1 MTNGFASDLGTNNS
15 RKLIRTGTT
24 NSEVISEYMTRILAV
39 NEDAIL
45 SRIGRVGY
53 DAYQM

>member
-1 MTNGFASDLGTNNS
+1 MTNGFASDLGINNS
-15 RKLIRTGTT
+15 RRLIRTGTT

-45 SRIGRVGY
+45 SRIGRAGY

>member
-15 RKLIRTGTT
+15 RRLIRTGTT
-24 NSEVISEYMTRILAV
+24 NSEVINEYMTRILAV

-45 SRIGRVGY
+45 S
-53 DAYQM
+53 